1 MKCNRNI
8 PFGYMMRG
16 GKYLTEPAES
26 EAVRQIFDMYLN
38 GMSLK
43 SIAAEMTVPYNT
55 NKPLWNRNMVS
66 RILEN
71 KRYLGDDTYP
81 QIIDR
86 DTFDRANAIKSEK
99 GKSALPVD
107 NTTKYLRSLI
117 EYGRN
122 TECKRLNVNDIRRL
136 AVTAIN
142 MLIAEPTLAAPTDS
156 LEYKPSARLTLAEEQ
171 IKEQMS
177 DSAADADR
185 LMTDILRAVSMRYD
199 SIKYDD
205 RDKTA
210 PLLDL
215 LMKQD
220 KTEDFDMELTQNV
233 IKHIVIDSGTVSAV
247 LVNGKVIKLTER
259 NIS

>member
-16 GKYLTEPAES
+16 GKYIAEPAES
-26 EAVRQIFDMYLN
+26 EAVRQIFGMYLN

-43 SIAAEMTVPYNT
+43 AIAAVITVPYNA
-55 NKPLWNRNMVS
+55 NKPLWNKNMVS

-71 KRYLGDDTYP
+71 KRYTGDDTYP
-81 QIIDR
+81 QIIEQ

-107 NTTKYLRSLI
+107 STTKYLRSLI
-117 EYGRN
+117 EYGKN
-122 TECKRLNVNDIRRL
+122 TECKRLSINDIKAL

-142 MLIAEPTLAAPTDS
+142 MLIAELMLTAPTDS
-156 LEYKPSARLTLAEEQ
+156 VEYNPTAQLAIAEEQ

-177 DSAADADR
+177 DPSADTEK

-199 SIKYDD
+199 CFTYED
-205 RDKTA
+205 RDKTDS
-210 PLLDL
+210 LLDIL
-215 LMKQD
+215 THHEKID
-220 KTEDFDMELTQNV
+220 EFDMELTKQV
-233 IKHIVIDSGTVSAV
+233 IKYIVIDGGTVSTV
-247 LVNGKVIKLTER
+247 LVNDRKIQIKGA
-259 NIS
+259 

>member
-1 MKCNRNI
+1 MQ
-8 PFGYMMRG
+8 G
-16 GKYLTEPAES
+16 GKYIAEPAES
-26 EAVRQIFDMYLN
+26 EAVRQIFEMYLN

-43 SIAAEMTVPYNT
+43 SIAAEMTVPYNK
-55 NKPLWNRNMVS
+55 NKVSWNINMVS

-71 KRYLGDDTYP
+71 KRYLCDDTYP
-81 QIIDR
+81 QIIDQ

-99 GKSALPVD
+99 GKTALPVD
-107 NTTKYLRSLI
+107 NSTKYLRSLI

-122 TECKRLNVNDIRRL
+122 TECKRLNVRDIKRL

-156 LEYKPSARLTLAEEQ
+156 VEYKPSARLTIAEEQ

-177 DSAADADR
+177 NPATDADK
-185 LMTDILRAVSMRYD
+185 LMTDILWAVSMRYD
-199 SIKYDD
+199 SFTYDD

-220 KTEDFDMELTQNV
+220 KTEDFDIELTQQI
-233 IKHIVIDSGTVSAV
+233 IKYIVIDSGTISAV
-247 LVNGKVIKLTER
+247 LVNDKKIQIKGA
-259 NIS
+259 

>member
-1 MKCNRNI
+1 MKSNRNI

-16 GKYLTEPAES
+16 GRYIAEPAES

-43 SIAAEMTVPYNT
+43 AIAADITVPYNE
-55 NKPLWNRNMVS
+55 NKPLWNKNMVS

-81 QIIDR
+81 QIIER

-122 TECKRLNVNDIRRL
+122 TECKRLNVNDIKRL

-142 MLIAEPTLAAPTDS
+142 MLIAEPTLVAPTDS
-156 LEYKPSARLTLAEEQ
+156 VEYKPTAQLTIAEEK

-177 DSAADADR
+177 DPAADADK

-199 SIKYDD
+199 SFKYDD

-210 PLLDL
+210 PLIDL
-215 LMKQD
+215 LMQHE
-220 KTEDFDMELTQNV
+220 KTEDFDMELTQQV

-247 LVNGKVIKLTER
+247 LVNDKKIQIKGV
-259 NIS
+259 

>member
-16 GKYLTEPAES
+16 GKYIAEPAET
-26 EAVRQIFDMYLN
+26 EAVRQMFDMYLN

-43 SIAAEMTVPYNT
+43 AIAAEMTVPYNK
-55 NKPLWNRNMVS
+55 NKVSWNINMVS

-71 KRYLGDDTYP
+71 KRYLGDDIYP
-81 QIIDR
+81 QIIDQY
-86 DTFDRANAIKSEK
+86 TFDRANAIKSEK
-99 GKSALPVD
+99 GKTALPVD
-107 NTTKYLRSLI
+107 NTTKYLRNLI

-122 TECKRLNVNDIRRL
+122 TECKHLSVNDIRRL

-156 LEYKPSARLTLAEEQ
+156 VKYKPSARLTLAEEQ
-171 IKEQMS
+171 IKELMS
-177 DSAADADR
+177 DPAADADK
-185 LMTDILRAVSMRYD
+185 LMTDILRAVSMRYE
-199 SIKYDD
+199 SFTYDD

-220 KTEDFDMELTQNV
+220 KTEDFDMEMTKQV
-233 IKHIVIDSGTVSAV
+233 IKHIVIDGGTVNAV
-247 LVNGKVIKLTER
+247 LVNDKTIPIKGA
-259 NIS
+259 

>member
-16 GKYLTEPAES
+16 GKYLAEPAES
-26 EAVRQIFDMYLN
+26 EAVRQIFEMYLN

-43 SIAAEMTVPYNT
+43 SISAEMTVPYN
-55 NKPLWNRNMVS
+55 KDKVLWNKNMVS

-71 KRYLGDDTYP
+71 KRYVGDDTYP
-81 QIIDR
+81 QIIEQ

-99 GKSALPVD
+99 GKTALPLD

-122 TECKRLNVNDIRRL
+122 TECKRLSVNDIKAL
-136 AVTAIN
+136 TVTAVN
-142 MLIAEPTLAAPTDS
+142 MLVAEPTLVAPTES
-156 LEYKPSARLTLAEEQ
+156 VEYKPTAQLTIAEEQ

-177 DSAADADR
+177 DPTAHADK
-185 LMTDILRAVSMRYD
+185 LMADILRAVSMRYE
-199 SIKYDD
+199 SITYDD

-215 LMKQD
+215 LMQHE
-220 KTEDFDMELTQNV
+220 KTEDFDMELTQQV
-233 IKHIVIDSGTVSAV
+233 IKHIVIDGGTVSAV
-247 LVNGKVIKLTER
+247 LVNDKKIQIKGA
-259 NIS
+259 

>member
-1 MKCNRNI
+1 MKSNRNI

-16 GKYLTEPAES
+16 GKYIAKPAES
-26 EAVRQIFDMYLN
+26 EAVRQIFGMYLN

-43 SIAAEMTVPYNT
+43 SIAAEMTVPYN
-55 NKPLWNRNMVS
+55 KDKVLWNKNMVS

-81 QIIDR
+81 QIVEQEI
-86 DTFDRANAIKSEK
+86 FDRANAIKSEK
-99 GKSALPVD
+99 GKKALPVD
-107 NTTKYLRSLI
+107 NATKYLRSLI

-122 TECKRLNVNDIRRL
+122 TECKRLGVNDIKQL

-142 MLIAEPTLAAPTDS
+142 MLIAEPTFAAPTES
-156 LEYKPSARLTLAEEQ
+156 VEYKPTAQLTLAEEQ

-177 DSAADADR
+177 DPSADTEK

-199 SIKYDD
+199 SFKYDD

-215 LMKQD
+215 LMKHD
-220 KTEDFDMELTQNV
+220 KTEDFDMELTQQV
-233 IKHIVIDSGTVSAV
+233 IKHIVIDSGTVSAI
-247 LVNGKVIKLTER
+247 LVNDKTIPIQGA
-259 NIS
+259 